1 MGRFCLQCGHPLEL
15 RLVDGRQL
23 EACPACTFV
32 LWPDPK
38 LATAVV
44 VEAGGRVV
52 LGRRAIE
59 PGYGEW
65 CLPGGF
71 VDQDEHP
78 EQAAAR
84 ECREEIGAAV
94 DLTGLLGVYHVTR
107 QDGTGLVVLAYTGEV
122 RDGEQLAA
130 GSEML
135 EVQAFPRDGLPE
147 LAFTS
152 HRQVMRDWLA
162 RGKEGAAGR

>member
-1 MGRFCLQCGHPLEL
+1 MGRYCLECGHPLEL
-15 RLVDGRQL
+15 RVIDGRQL
-23 EACPACTFV
+23 EACPRCAFV

-44 VEAGGRVV
+44 VEMDGGVV

-78 EQAAAR
+78 ERAGTR
-84 ECREEIGAAV
+84 ECLEEIGAAV
-94 DLTGLLGVYHVTR
+94 ELTGLLGVYHVTR
-107 QDGTGLVVLAYTGEV
+107 GDGTGLVVLAYRGRVREGE
-122 RDGEQLAA
+122 RLAP
-130 GSEML
+130 GKEML
-135 EVQAFPRDGLPE
+135 EVSVFAPDRLPE
-147 LAFTS
+147 LAFAS
-152 HRQVMRDWLA
+152 HTQVMSDWLA
-162 RGKEGAAGR
+162 RVGEAKT